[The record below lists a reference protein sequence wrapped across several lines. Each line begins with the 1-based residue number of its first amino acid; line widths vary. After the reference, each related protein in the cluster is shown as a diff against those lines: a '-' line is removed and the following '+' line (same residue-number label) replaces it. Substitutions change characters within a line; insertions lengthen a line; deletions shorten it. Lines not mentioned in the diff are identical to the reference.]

1 MNISNYFEKEDKQIS
16 EFFDEVHNIT
26 AGMGPPAT
34 YLKYLYG
41 GWNLVHS
48 YAWGLDAGGS
58 MQGAGGIKMRKER
71 E

>member
-1 MNISNYFEKEDKQIS
+1 MNISNYFEKEDNQIS
-16 EFFDEVHNIT
+16 EFFDVVRNIT

-34 YLKYLYG
+34 YLKYLCD
-41 GWNLVHS
+41 GWNLMRS
-48 YAWGLDAGGS
+48 CTWGLDAGES